1 MSIGDLFREAVS
13 LTAVEDAIVQ
23 YSHASV
29 SLQAFPVPN
38 PSSEDIITGLLSP
51 SILPLAVLTSCQL
64 SFPSAK
70 NITLNPGCR
79 ACDLERTERNIPPCL
94 LTALCV
100 PPPTSVKGRS
110 FILREERSEYSQF
123 WVVNYMCTHSLSETR
138 ILKKRNTVDVSCS
151 RWRTRYWTVRQLT
164 EKPWPV
170 LTMIVRQLGLILCD
184 YRKH

>member
-1 MSIGDLFREAVS
+1 MSISDLFREAVS

-23 YSHASV
+23 YSHASI

-38 PSSEDIITGLLSP
+38 PSSEDIIAGLLSP

-70 NITLNPGCR
+70 NITLNPGCS

-100 PPPTSVKGRS
+100 PPPTSVNGRS
-110 FILREERSEYSQF
+110 LFYVKRGQSI
-123 WVVNYMCTHSLSETR
+123 HSLGSWITCAH
-138 ILKKRNTVDVSCS
+138 ILFLKRGYLKNGVLWMFHVPDGRLV
-151 RWRTRYWTVRQLT
+151 T
-164 EKPWPV
+164 E
-170 LTMIVRQLGLILCD
+170 QSGS
-184 YRKH
+184 